1 MATQASTGAAK
12 VARLLVLL
20 GEEPTTKVFRNLEY
34 EEVQEITREISL
46 TSTIDKEEA
55 QGLLEEFYN
64 MYIAQEYIAKG
75 GMEYAKKVLSKSMP
89 ADEARRITDKLT
101 KGQKSTSRFAT
112 LRKVDPSQ
120 LSKIIQNEHPQ
131 TISLIIGHL
140 DPSQAA
146 ELLSSLP
153 EELRS
158 DVALRLAVLEEI
170 SPEVIAKIAAVLD
183 EKIESLSGLQTEEVG
198 GVRTVAEILNRMDRS
213 TSRGV
218 LEHIES
224 TNPELAASI
233 RDLMFVFDDILLLDD
248 MGIREILKNIDRKV
262 LTMALK
268 GTTDEMKEKFMRNMS
283 ERAQQLLVEEMDYL
297 GPVRL
302 KDVEAAQREMVE
314 IVRGLEEEQ
323 VISIGGGGEELVV

>member
-1 MATQASTGAAK
+1 MATQTSAGAAK

-20 GEEPTTKVFRNLEY
+20 GEEPTTKVFKNLKY

-46 TSTIDKEEA
+46 AGSIDKEEA
-55 QGLLEEFYN
+55 QGLLEEFYHT
-64 MYIAQEYIAKG
+64 YIAQEYIAKG
-75 GMEYAKKVLSKSMP
+75 GMEYAKKVLSNSMP
-89 ADEARRITDKLT
+89 ADEARRIIDRLT
-101 KGQKSTSRFAT
+101 KGLKSESRFAT

-158 DVALRLAVLEEI
+158 DVALRLAALEEI

-183 EKIESLSGLQTEEVG
+183 EKIESLSGLQTEEIG

-224 TNPELAASI
+224 SNPELAASI

>member
-20 GEEPTTKVFRNLEY
+20 GEEPTTTVFKNLQF
-34 EEVQEITREISL
+34 EEVQDITREISL
-46 TSTIDKEEA
+46 ASSIDKEEA
-55 QGLLEEFYN
+55 QALLEEFYH
-64 MYIAQEYIAKG
+64 MYIAHEYIAKG
-75 GMEYAKKVLSKSMP
+75 GIEYAKKVLSNSMP
-89 ADEARRITDKLT
+89 ADEARRITDRLT
-101 KGQKSTSRFAT
+101 KGLKSTSRFAT

-158 DVALRLAVLEEI
+158 DVALRLAALEEI

-183 EKIESLSGLQTEEVG
+183 EKLESLSGLQTEEVG

-224 TNPELAASI
+224 SNPELAASI

-248 MGIREILKNIDRKV
+248 MGIREILKNVDRKV

-323 VISIGGGGEELVV
+323 VISISGGGEELVV

>member
-1 MATQASTGAAK
+1 MATQAATGAAK

-20 GEEPTTKVFRNLEY
+20 GEEPTTKVFRNLQY

-46 TSTIDKEEA
+46 ASSIDKEEA

-64 MYIAQEYIAKG
+64 MYMAQEYMAKG

-101 KGQKSTSRFAT
+101 RGQKSTSRFAT

-158 DVALRLAVLEEI
+158 DVALRLAALEEI

-183 EKIESLSGLQTEEVG
+183 EKLESLSGLQTEEVG

-248 MGIREILKNIDRKV
+248 MGIREILKNVDRKV

>member
-12 VARLLVLL
+12 VAKLLVLL
-20 GEEPTTKVFRNLEY
+20 GEEPTTKVFRNLQY

-46 TSTIDKEEA
+46 ASSIDKDEA
-55 QGLLEEFYN
+55 QLLLEEFYH

-89 ADEARRITDKLT
+89 ADEARRITDRLT

-183 EKIESLSGLQTEEVG
+183 EKLESLSGLQTEEVG

-233 RDLMFVFDDILLLDD
+233 RDLMFVFDDVLLLDD
-248 MGIREILKNIDRKV
+248 TGIREILKNVDRKV

>member
-1 MATQASTGAAK
+1 MATQMSTGAAK
-12 VARLLVLL
+12 VAKLLVLL
-20 GEEPTTKVFRNLEY
+20 GEEPTTKVFKNLEY

-46 TSTIDKEEA
+46 ASAIDKEEA
-55 QGLLEEFYN
+55 EVLLEEFYH
-64 MYIAQEYIAKG
+64 MYVAQEYISKG
-75 GMEYAKKVLSKSMP
+75 GIEYAKKVLSNSMP
-89 ADEARRITDKLT
+89 PDEARRIIDRLT
-101 KGQKSTSRFAT
+101 KSLKSTSRFAT
-112 LRKVDPSQ
+112 LRKVDPTQ

-131 TISLIIGHL
+131 TIALIIGHL

-153 EELRS
+153 EEMRS
-158 DVALRLAVLEEI
+158 DVALRLAALEEI
-170 SPEVIAKIAAVLD
+170 SPDVLSRIASVLD
-183 EKIESLSGLQTEEVG
+183 EKLESLSGLQTEEVG
-198 GVRTVAEILNRMDRS
+198 GVRMVAEILNRMDRS

-218 LEHIES
+218 LELVES
-224 TNPELAASI
+224 NNPELAASI

-248 MGIREILKNIDRKV
+248 MGIREILKNVDRKV

-268 GTTDEMKEKFMRNMS
+268 GTTEEMKEKFMRNMS

-302 KDVEAAQREMVE
+302 KDVETAQREMVE

-323 VISIGGGGEELVV
+323 VITLGGGGEELVV

>member
-20 GEEPTTKVFRNLEY
+20 GEEPTTKVFKNLEY
-34 EEVQEITREISL
+34 EEVQEITREISVAG
-46 TSTIDKEEA
+46 SIDKEEA
-55 QGLLEEFYN
+55 QLLLEEFYHT
-64 MYIAQEYIAKG
+64 YIAQEYIAQG

-89 ADEARRITDKLT
+89 ADEARRITDRLT

-183 EKIESLSGLQTEEVG
+183 EKLESLSGLQTEEVG

-224 TNPELAASI
+224 SNPELAASI
-233 RDLMFVFDDILLLDD
+233 RDLMFVFDDVLLLDD
-248 MGIREILKNIDRKV
+248 TGIREILKNVDRKV

>member
-1 MATQASTGAAK
+1 MSAGATK
-12 VARLLVLL
+12 VGKLLVLL
-20 GEEPTTKVFRNLEY
+20 GEEPTTKVLKRLEY
-34 EEVQEITREISL
+34 DEVQEITREISL
-46 TSTIDKEEA
+46 ANAIDKDEA
-55 QGLLEEFYN
+55 ELLLEEFYH
-64 MYIAQEYIAKG
+64 MYMAQEYLAKG
-75 GMEYAKKVLSKSMP
+75 GIEYARKVLSKSMP
-89 ADEARRITDKLT
+89 PDEARRIIDRLT
-101 KGQKSTSRFAT
+101 KTLKSTSRFAS

-120 LSKIIQNEHPQ
+120 LSKVIQNEHPQ
-131 TISLIIGHL
+131 TIALIIGHL

-158 DVALRLAVLEEI
+158 DVALRLAALEEI
-170 SPEVIAKIAAVLD
+170 SPDVLSKIASVLD
-183 EKIESLSGLQTEEVG
+183 EKLESLSGLQTEEVG
-198 GVRTVAEILNRMDRS
+198 GVRMVAEILNRMDRS

-218 LEHIES
+218 LELVES
-224 TNPELAASI
+224 NNPELAASI

-248 MGIREILKNIDRKV
+248 MGIREILKNVDRKV

-268 GTTDEMKEKFMRNMS
+268 GTTEEMKEKFMRNMS

-302 KDVEAAQREMVE
+302 KDVETAQREMVE

-323 VISIGGGGEELVV
+323 VITLGGGGGEELVV